1 MVPCYFGPFDARV
14 LQPLDKVWYK
24 WPLDRIKLITPH
36 MKYGKRHMA
45 KLLPYGYE
53 KCTAFCTKARYCRK
67 PLPTD
72 LIWYRSMILPPRYHD
87 AHQDSSSGILQIEVL
102 IRGSTTNINE
112 HHDRIHFQTSQRY
125 AAGMLRD
132 RHLLGKLLWDFFY
145 LFEDETQITLF

>member
-1 MVPCYFGPFDARV
+1 
-14 LQPLDKVWYK
+14 
-24 WPLDRIKLITPH
+24 
-36 MKYGKRHMA
+36 
-45 KLLPYGYE
+45 
-53 KCTAFCTKARYCRK
+53 
-67 PLPTD
+67 
-72 LIWYRSMILPPRYHD
+72 MILPPRYHD

-102 IRGSTTNINE
+102 IRGSATNINE